1 MKEIKTAKELEE
13 LEQAAINGLYAMKA
27 YCANTNSCSR
37 WDCVFH
43 TICHRYFGD
52 WRLAEINIQRML
64 DIYPYNNKEKDG

>member
-1 MKEIKTAKELEE
+1 MNKTAEELKE

-64 DIYPYNNKEKDG
+64 DMFPDYKEKDD

>member
-1 MKEIKTAKELEE
+1 MNKTAEELKE

-64 DIYPYNNKEKDG
+64 DMLPDYKEKDD